1 VPFFLTSINIE
12 YIIAHDTSHFINK
25 RKYNMKKIAIATL
38 LAVAAFSASAVEV
51 GINGS
56 YDYGSPTQ
64 RPGAG
69 ITIGEK
75 YGKLGVT
82 AGFDRYQKSTD
93 QDKWSLVGSYDV
105 ATIAK
110 ATVAVKA
117 GAVYLDN
124 AGRVADGYAALVGA
138 GVSYPL
144 SKTVALTADYRYQAG
159 QSRVNSFDG
168 GTVAV
173 GAKYSF

>member
-1 VPFFLTSINIE
+1 
-12 YIIAHDTSHFINK
+12 
-25 RKYNMKKIAIATL
+25 MKKLAIASV
-38 LAVAAFSASAVEV
+38 LALAAFSASAVEV

-56 YDYGSPTQ
+56 YDFGSSND

-69 ITIGEK
+69 ITVGQK
-75 YGKLGVT
+75 YDKFGIT
-82 AGFDRYQKSTD
+82 AGFDRYTKNTD
-93 QDKWSLVGSYDV
+93 QNKWSLLGSYDV
-105 ATIAK
+105 ATIGK
-110 ATVAVKA
+110 TTVAVKA

-124 AGRVADGYAALVGA
+124 TGRVADGYAAVVGA

-144 SKTVALTADYRYQAG
+144 TKTVALTADYRYQAG

-168 GTVAV
+168 STVAF

>member
-1 VPFFLTSINIE
+1 
-12 YIIAHDTSHFINK
+12 
-25 RKYNMKKIAIATL
+25 MKKLAIASL

-51 GINGS
+51 GVNGS
-56 YDYGSPTQ
+56 YDFGSPTE

-69 ITIGEK
+69 ITLGQK
-75 YGKLGVT
+75 FGKMGVT
-82 AGFDRYQKSTD
+82 AGFDRYTKTTD

-105 ATIAK
+105 ATISN

-117 GAVYLDN
+117 GAAYLSN
-124 AGRVADGYAALVGA
+124 TGSVADGYAAVVGA

-144 SKTVALTADYRYQAG
+144 TKTVALTADYRYQAG
-159 QSRVNSFDG
+159 QSRVNQFDG
-168 GTVAV
+168 STVAF

>member
-1 VPFFLTSINIE
+1 
-12 YIIAHDTSHFINK
+12 
-25 RKYNMKKIAIATL
+25 MKKIAIASM
-38 LAVAAFSASAVEV
+38 LAVVAFSASAVEFGV
-51 GINGS
+51 NGS
-56 YDYGSPTQ
+56 YDFGGAND

-69 ITIGEK
+69 ITVGEK
-75 YGKLGVT
+75 FGKVGVT
-82 AGFDRYQKSTD
+82 AGFDRYTKGTD
-93 QDKWSLVGSYDV
+93 QNKWSLVGSYDV
-105 ATIAK
+105 ATVAG

-124 AGRVADGYAALVGA
+124 AGKTADGYAALVGA

-159 QSRVNSFDG
+159 QSRVNTFDG
-168 GTVAV
+168 GTVAF

>member
-1 VPFFLTSINIE
+1 
-12 YIIAHDTSHFINK
+12 
-25 RKYNMKKIAIATL
+25 MKKLVIASV
-38 LAVAAFSASAVEV
+38 LALAALSASAVEV
-51 GINGS
+51 GVNGS
-56 YDYGSPTQ
+56 YDFGGAND

-75 YGKLGVT
+75 FGKMGVT
-82 AGFDRYQKSTD
+82 AGFDRYTKNTD
-93 QDKWSLVGSYDV
+93 QNKWSLVGSYDV
-105 ATIAK
+105 ATVAG

-138 GVSYPL
+138 GASYPL

-159 QSRVNSFDG
+159 QSRVNTFDG
-168 GTVAV
+168 STVLF

>member
-1 VPFFLTSINIE
+1 
-12 YIIAHDTSHFINK
+12 
-25 RKYNMKKIAIATL
+25 MKKIAIASV
-38 LAVAAFSASAVEV
+38 LALAAFSASAVEV
-51 GINGS
+51 GVNGS
-56 YDYGSPTQ
+56 YDFGSSND

-75 YGKLGVT
+75 FGKTGVT
-82 AGFDRYQKSTD
+82 AGFDRYTKGNEQN
-93 QDKWSLVGSYDV
+93 KWSLVGSYDV

-110 ATVAVKA
+110 TTIAVKA

-124 AGRVADGYAALVGA
+124 MGRVSDGYAALVGA
-138 GVSYPL
+138 GASYPL
-144 SKTVALTADYRYQAG
+144 TKTIALTADYRYQAG

-168 GTVAV
+168 STVAF